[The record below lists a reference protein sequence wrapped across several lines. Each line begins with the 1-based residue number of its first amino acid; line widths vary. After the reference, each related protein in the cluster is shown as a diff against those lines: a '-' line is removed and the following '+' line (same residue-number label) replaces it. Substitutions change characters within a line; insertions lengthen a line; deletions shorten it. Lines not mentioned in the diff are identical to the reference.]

1 MRKDAIL
8 SALKQNFSDKFL
20 PIFVGS
26 FLAAAIVEIFDPSYD
41 FVSNFVIAF
50 IGIMVVYLVLSAK
63 VWRLWGR
70 EEDAIT
76 EEQSEAV
83 EDRINLLKEER
94 LLLSGEMARCEHKEA
109 VFNDEIDK
117 LRKTKE
123 GFEDLKL
130 SVTELEEQIRIQEQF
145 KKPYS
150 YKAKLFKVEIKE
162 IDKELAAIEE
172 IETTI

>member
-1 MRKDAIL
+1 MRKNAIL

-20 PIFVGS
+20 TV
-26 FLAAAIVEIFDPSYD
+26 FLGA
-41 FVSNFVIAF
+41 FVIAIF
-50 IGIMVVYLVLSAK
+50 IAIIEPSFDFWSTFVALFILIMAVYLFFSVK
-63 VWRLWGR
+63 VWRLL
-70 EEDAIT
+70 EKTEKIT
-76 EEQSEAV
+76 TIEQAEAV

-94 LLLSGEMARCEHKEA
+94 LLLSSEMARCEHKEA

-150 YKAKLFKVEIKE
+150 YKAKLFKIEIKE

-172 IETTI
+172 IEATI